1 METTELKD
9 VDVDRGRP
17 KTATIVVNGRRKTVT
32 AKRLTFEEIVA
43 LAYDDPPT
51 GPNVVITVTYR
62 RGDRQRPEGTLVP
75 GESVRVRDGMI
86 FNVTA
91 TDKS

>member
-1 METTELKD
+1 MEATELKD
-9 VDVDRGRP
+9 TDDDQGQP
-17 KTATIVVNGRRKTVT
+17 WIATIVVNGRRKTVT
-32 AKRLTFEEIVA
+32 AKRLTFEDIVA

-62 RGDRQRPEGTLVP
+62 RGDRHRPEGTLLP
-75 GESVRVRDGMI
+75 GESVRVHDGMI

>member
-1 METTELKD
+1 MEQTETNEAD
-9 VDVDRGRP
+9 TARRP
-17 KTATIVVNGRRKTVT
+17 PRPITIIVNGRRKTVT
-32 AKRLTFEEIVA
+32 SRTLTFEEVVA
-43 LAYDDPPT
+43 LAYDEPPS

-62 RGDRQRPEGTLVP
+62 RGDRHRPEGTLVP
-75 GESVRVRDGMI
+75 GESVRVTEGMI